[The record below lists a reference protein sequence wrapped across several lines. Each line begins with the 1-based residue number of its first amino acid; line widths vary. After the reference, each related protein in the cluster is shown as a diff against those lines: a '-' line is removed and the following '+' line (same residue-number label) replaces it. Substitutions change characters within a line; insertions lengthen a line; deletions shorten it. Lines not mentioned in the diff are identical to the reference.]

1 MRHYIEVSIMLIDTY
16 KKDNRRAEIHKDEI
30 DYYVKLIENDAIVDI
45 VKFENKS
52 IHYAE
57 SCAENYVERIDTFYK

>member
-1 MRHYIEVSIMLIDTY
+1 MLISTY
-16 KKDNRRAEIHKDEI
+16 EKDNRKAEIYKDET

-45 VKFENKS
+45 RKLENKS

-57 SCAENYVERIDTFYK
+57 SCAENYVERLGSFYP

>member
-1 MRHYIEVSIMLIDTY
+1 MLISTY
-16 KKDNRRAEIHKDEI
+16 EKDNRKAEIYKDET

-45 VKFENKS
+45 RKLENKS

-57 SCAENYVERIDTFYK
+57 SCAENYVERLGSFYK